1 MLEHVAS
8 LGADKFAPGVPLEAG
23 VLDAR
28 CGRGCVP
35 FMEGSNAVTNTEAVT
50 RVIQGQRVTSFFEK
64 FLGGKVITFDHK
76 WLRGV
81 HKVKFKKKSFYC
93 CTHFTEDA
101 FTGVHVDNVYMGRG
115 TQELLTMWSPLGDTS
130 LDMGCLALVPGSHNQ
145 QAFTRFQVTQALPSS
160 YTQTQIS
167 LFLRPRTGNA
177 TLKEK
182 ISREAVGSPR
192 ILEKFRKC

>member
-8 LGADKFAPGVPLEAG
+8 LGGDKFAPGVPLEAG

-64 FLGGKVITFDHK
+64 FLGGEVITFDHK

-81 HKVKFKKKSFYC
+81 HKVILKKKTFYW
-93 CTHFTEDA
+93 THFTVLRMPSP
-101 FTGVHVDNVYMGRG
+101 GCMW
-115 TQELLTMWSPLGDTS
+115 TMCTWAGAHRS
-130 LDMGCLALVPGSHNQ
+130 C
-145 QAFTRFQVTQALPSS
+145 
-160 YTQTQIS
+160 
-167 LFLRPRTGNA
+167 
-177 TLKEK
+177 
-182 ISREAVGSPR
+182 
-192 ILEKFRKC
+192 